1 LNPKKL
7 IEVGFSPLHKRMT
20 MSRTIKL
27 YKLPAEP
34 ATPGFRQMVPADADA
49 VTALLESKLT
59 AYRLAPVLD
68 VEEVRVLLPRRLN
81 PLLTHTVSQCSP
93 RSSCGRSFESMG
105 VPIRAAGLPPRATEG
120 WSLEEKHMRASAA
133 AHAG

>member
-68 VEEVRVLLPRRLN
+68 VEEVRVRARWRSPEKTIDRRN
-81 PLLTHTVSQCSP
+81 KVS
-93 RSSCGRSFESMG
+93 SS
-105 VPIRAAGLPPRATEG
+105 VKINTIHNN
-120 WSLEEKHMRASAA
+120 K
-133 AHAG
+133 